1 MPPTASRRRP
11 VWCLLTLVLAGLM
24 AAGAMTCRADPAAGE
39 EFRLVLLGPPGAGKS
54 TTGAQLQERLGVP
67 HISVGDMFRAETESG
82 SDLGK
87 KLAAIMERGD
97 LVDDETVFAV
107 LFKRLTK
114 PDALQGFIL
123 DGFPRT
129 IAQARRFDEYLQAEG
144 RSLTAAVSLQ
154 VSFAELS
161 RRLAAR
167 GRADDTEEAIRRR
180 HLVFLAEARPIEG
193 FYRER
198 GLLRPVPAEGRT
210 PEQVLEA
217 VLSVVRAAARP

>member
-1 MPPTASRRRP
+1 MPSTVFRRHPGR
-11 VWCLLTLVLAGLM
+11 CLLLLVLAGLG
-24 AAGAMTCRADPAAGE
+24 AAWTPACRADPAAGE

-67 HISVGDMFRAETESG
+67 HISIGDLFRAERESG

-87 KLAAIMERGD
+87 KLAAIMARGD
-97 LVDDETVFAV
+97 LADDETVFAV
-107 LFKRLTK
+107 LVKRLAK
-114 PDALQGFIL
+114 PDARPGFIL

-129 IAQARRFDEYLQAEG
+129 LAQARRFDEYLQAEG
-144 RSLTAAVSLQ
+144 RRLTAAVSLQ

-167 GRADDTEEAIRRR
+167 GRADDTEEVIRRR
-180 HLVFLAEARPIEG
+180 HLLYLAEARPIER
-193 FYRER
+193 FFREQ
-198 GLLRPVPAEGRT
+198 GLLRTIAAEGRT

-217 VLSVVRAAARP
+217 ALAAVRTAARP